1 MKKEQLVLYTVR
13 LPRHTYSYIVL
24 VLPVLRE
31 VYCAKLPSQSTVHYA
46 TPVFDVDLTHPL
58 QMPQVSGEPSLVRVV
73 VQSFSASWVVLELR
87 KACWIVLRL
96 PTVVYMCVTT
106 LKMLGCGV
114 LVSEY

>member
-1 MKKEQLVLYTVR
+1 MLVLR
-13 LPRHTYSYIVL
+13 VL
-24 VLPVLRE
+24 QE

-87 KACWIVLRL
+87 RTCWIEECDCHLNKQK
-96 PTVVYMCVTT
+96 TSSEKKKITT
-106 LKMLGCGV
+106 TIKKTRGNV
-114 LVSEY
+114 ITQPQSHP